1 MYNLY
6 SISRMEKEFGISI
19 KPIKNLLRY
28 FEFEPVVKKQH
39 AGKTACF
46 YSEEDALKLKE
57 FYINKSRK
65 KNQTSFSA

>member
-1 MYNLY
+1 
-6 SISRMEKEFGISI
+6 MEKEFGISI

-57 FYINKSRK
+57 FYL
-65 KNQTSFSA
+65 KNSNIF